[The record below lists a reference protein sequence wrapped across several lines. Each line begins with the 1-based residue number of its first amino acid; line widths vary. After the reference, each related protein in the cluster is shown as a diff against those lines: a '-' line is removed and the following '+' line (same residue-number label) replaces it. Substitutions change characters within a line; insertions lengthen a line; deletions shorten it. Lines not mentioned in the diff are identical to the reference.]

1 MAQHPASQSPFAGLG
16 LAQGVMGNPAAQLA
30 ANTWATPAMNQ
41 AAAQQQALWNQVQN
55 LGLTQSQMLRNQVRP
70 PPQWVIAG
78 QEMTLDKF
86 VDAIWPD
93 HQSAERSWFLLK
105 YSNRE
110 P

>member
-1 MAQHPASQSPFAGLG
+1 MAQHPASQSPFAGAGIG
-16 LAQGVMGNPAAQLA
+16 LAQGVQGNPAAQLA

-41 AAAQQQALWNQVQN
+41 AAAQQSLLWQQAQQA
-55 LGLTQSQMLRNQVRP
+55 RNFRPSPPP
-70 PPQWVIAG
+70 PPQWVMAG
-78 QEMTLDKF
+78 QEMTLDQF

>member
-1 MAQHPASQSPFAGLG
+1 MATRQQNYWNHPMAQALGSPGLG
-16 LAQGVMGNPAAQLA
+16 QAAQGQAQWQPAAQA
-30 ANTWATPAMNQ
+30 Q
-41 AAAQQQALWNQVQN
+41 SAAQQQALWNQVQN

-78 QEMTLDKF
+78 QEMTLDEF